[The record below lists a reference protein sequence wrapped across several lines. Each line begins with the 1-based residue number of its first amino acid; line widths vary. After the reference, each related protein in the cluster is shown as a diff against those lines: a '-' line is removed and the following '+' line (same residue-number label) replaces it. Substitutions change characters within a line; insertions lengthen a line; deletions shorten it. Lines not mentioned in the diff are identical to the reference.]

1 MDSSLDKLTN
11 HIKNGVN
18 SLSNTVKS
26 SASKMSNFMSHSVKS
41 IRDSS
46 VDTIEKS
53 GVSEMINK
61 VKSLSLFDEM
71 DIKNIIII
79 LIAVIVIITVV
90 FFLPKLNKSATFEKK
105 LFNSKFFKFIICL
118 FLFYAFYNYD
128 LPLFCMC
135 LVIIF
140 LFMWFHNGCF
150 TEHMIGEEITKELNK
165 TPAII
170 VRIEGG
176 EIVVEDAEK
185 FKQMI
190 ISDKIDEIKSASEET
205 LGDKIKSTASSA
217 VSTASDAV
225 SSVASTAS
233 DAVSAVASTASS
245 ALSTVASPI
254 TNLFSKD
261 DVEEIQPKE
270 IFDQRDFM
278 VLNETAPQQQEIYN
292 HICDG
297 TRCMKPTS
305 FVDNMDSF

>member
-1 MDSSLDKLTN
+1 MDSSLERIKN
-11 HIKNGVN
+11 NIKNGAN
-18 SLSNTVKS
+18 SISNTVKS
-26 SASKMSNFMSHSVKS
+26 SASKMSNFMTSSVKS
-41 IRDSS
+41 IKDSS
-46 VDTIEKS
+46 VDTLEKS
-53 GVSEMINK
+53 GLSEMFNK
-61 VKSLSLFDEM
+61 IKSFNSFDEM

-90 FFLPKLNKSATFEKK
+90 FFIPRFNKSSTFEKK

-128 LPLFCMC
+128 IPLFCMC

-140 LFMWFHNGCF
+140 LFLWFHHGCF

-165 TPAII
+165 TPAVI

-176 EIVVEDAEK
+176 EILVEDADK
-185 FKQMI
+185 FKQLF
-190 ISDKIDEIKSASEET
+190 ISNKVDDVKDEIVEDET
-205 LGDKIKSTASSA
+205 LGDKIKSTASSIA
-217 VSTASDAV
+217 STASDVV

-233 DAVSAVASTASS
+233 NAV
-245 ALSTVASPI
+245 STVASPI
-254 TNLFSKD
+254 TNLFSS
-261 DVEEIQPKE
+261 EEEVKPKE

-278 VLNETAPQQQEIYN
+278 ILNETTPQKQEIYN

-305 FVDNMDSF
+305 FVDNIDAF